1 MQKMNSSGEI
11 KLPYALVGSGWK
23 GPDEQSETH
32 NHTSMKLCI
41 KVEKNGTPEEEEAK
55 DQAI

>member
-1 MQKMNSSGEI
+1 MNSLGEI

-32 NHTSMKLCI
+32 NHASVKLCI
-41 KVEKNGTPEEEEAK
+41 KVEKNGTPEEEEA
-55 DQAI
+55 